1 MNVLSKFSTFVDEIS
16 ASNSRLYKEAML
28 QSILNDDEIKNILHF
43 IFNPYII
50 TGISTSK
57 STKYK
62 NKININKFSLMDLIE
77 EPKDYTNLNEMLEYF
92 KFHNTGKDEDLQEPE
107 KYAQHN
113 APYQELIYSIIT
125 KDLKLGVQPTTL
137 NKIFGKGFIPTFDVM
152 LAHKYFDNPDK
163 LVPDGTQFI
172 LTPKLDGVRCVLFN
186 DGFSGPKFF
195 SRQGQLIEQLIE
207 LEEEVKQL
215 RKLFFKT

>member
-77 EPKDYTNLNEMLEYF
+77 EPKD
-92 KFHNTGKDEDLQEPE
+92 QI
-107 KYAQHN
+107 A
-113 APYQELIYSIIT
+113 
-125 KDLKLGVQPTTL
+125 
-137 NKIFGKGFIPTFDVM
+137 
-152 LAHKYFDNPDK
+152 
-163 LVPDGTQFI
+163 
-172 LTPKLDGVRCVLFN
+172 
-186 DGFSGPKFF
+186 
-195 SRQGQLIEQLIE
+195 
-207 LEEEVKQL
+207 
-215 RKLFFKT
+215 